1 MTPAGWAAAGIAGL
15 ITLRDHLQDT
25 ESWAHKTAKAM
36 GLMRAEANE
45 ARKAQTALRQ
55 AEAAGA
61 DEKSLI
67 EQVRKLKEGQAKL
80 AKEQG
85 GDPGSQWAQGEEIKK
100 QLKEIETKYQ
110 NMPALQIEIKGLD
123 TVEKYTETLDGLKKK
138 KEEIIESRKKSV
150 IHFEW
155 GNTLANIDK
164 EIKKNEDLIVVRK
177 KYDTMVA
184 NPPKPLTV
192 QETDPREQA
201 AAAPTPAPAPKGKA
215 APTAVAGMP
224 PTESQKLYN
233 ELAKS
238 LEIVE
243 KKFKATGDEEDRL
256 REKSKHLKKAL
267 DDIAA
272 VNDDTAKN
280 ILTKV
285 GQQYKENEAAL
296 DKYTNVTKKAIK
308 DSNDFKATTAALT
321 REQQLLGVTTESIQ
335 TELNAYESRLREVLK
350 AGGDNKTEVASL
362 TAKIKELQT
371 ALADSKAADAQKKI
385 METLNASFDNAA
397 IHGGTYAD
405 KVNAIQQRI
414 TALNTAHR
422 ALIKLLGE
430 TSPAVKSLADRITA
444 EEEALAQAKGE
455 EKYADLMDKI
465 KLKTVEAEE
474 EFGALGDTQAYLKSQ
489 VDIATFS
496 LLGMYKIF
504 GEGSPQVQQAR
515 DDLISAANAMDIW
528 TTGKTKLDA
537 AMKVADKNA
546 KEEEKVW
553 KKLADTIMGV
563 SDQIGEALGNMV
575 IGVKTT
581 KEEYKQTLKELL
593 KIIIKFVIQA
603 VAQFIIL
610 SIVGGAGGAGGT
622 IGQRLGQSFSTGLT
636 GNFVTSMPA
645 KAQGGVLTRPTV
657 SRLAERGP
665 EAVIPLQNGTV
676 PVSIYGGMNTGM
688 DMGGPSDHPFE
699 VTIINVVE
707 KGKAE
712 SMARDKKAI
721 INTIN
726 EDLESRGSVY
736 RSVKGVAKA
745 R

>member
-1 MTPAGWAAAGIAGL
+1 
-15 ITLRDHLQDT
+15 
-25 ESWAHKTAKAM
+25 
-36 GLMRAEANE
+36 
-45 ARKAQTALRQ
+45 
-55 AEAAGA
+55 
-61 DEKSLI
+61 
-67 EQVRKLKEGQAKL
+67 
-80 AKEQG
+80 
-85 GDPGSQWAQGEEIKK
+85 
-100 QLKEIETKYQ
+100 
-110 NMPALQIEIKGLD
+110 
-123 TVEKYTETLDGLKKK
+123 
-138 KEEIIESRKKSV
+138 
-150 IHFEW
+150 
-155 GNTLANIDK
+155 
-164 EIKKNEDLIVVRK
+164 
-177 KYDTMVA
+177 
-184 NPPKPLTV
+184 
-192 QETDPREQA
+192 
-201 AAAPTPAPAPKGKA
+201 
-215 APTAVAGMP
+215 MP

-350 AGGDNKTEVASL
+350 AGGDNKAEVASL

-455 EKYADLMDKI
+455 EKYAELMDKI

-489 VDIATFS
+489 VDTATFA

-553 KKLADTIMGV
+553 QKLADTIKGV
-563 SDQIGEALGNMV
+563 SDQVGEALANMV

-610 SIVGGAGGAGGT
+610 SIVGGAGGGS
-622 IGQRLGQSFSTGLT
+622 IGQRIGTSISTGLT
-636 GNFVTSMPA
+636 GNFVTQVPA

-676 PVSIYGGMNTGM
+676 PVSIYGGMNTG
-688 DMGGPSDHPFE
+688 GGIGTGDIDHPFE

-707 KGKAE
+707 RSKAAT
-712 SMARDKKAI
+712 MTQDKKAI

-726 EDLESRGSVY
+726 EDLEARGATY
-736 RSVKGVAKA
+736 RSIKGISKA